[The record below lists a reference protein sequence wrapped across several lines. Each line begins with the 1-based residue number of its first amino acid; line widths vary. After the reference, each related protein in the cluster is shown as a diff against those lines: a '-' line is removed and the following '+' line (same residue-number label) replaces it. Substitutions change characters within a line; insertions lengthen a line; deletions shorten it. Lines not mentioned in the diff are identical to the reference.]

1 MFSTLQWPLF
11 RNTVVTICVLYLLVF
26 TYLHWDWRCRD
37 SGEIDFPFQH
47 TNVFLVLLTDRDKI
61 LVEDVCSQEWPPV
74 TGSKCRKMLNL
85 KK

>member
-47 TNVFLVLLTDRDKI
+47 TNVFLVLLT
-61 LVEDVCSQEWPPV
+61 W
-74 TGSKCRKMLNL
+74 
-85 KK
+85 